1 MLRSRVSVKLGQ
13 GSTDRAQAL
22 RFVLSQSPTHA
33 KDGFYHDGRF
43 ATISDV
49 VNHYDSCLS
58 LGLGDDEKA
67 DLVQYLKSIPANLDA
82 AAQK

>member
-1 MLRSRVSVKLGQ
+1 MTAFKPIVLRIIVIARPRLAG
-13 GSTDRAQAL
+13 L
-22 RFVLSQSPTHA
+22 WTHA

-43 ATISDV
+43 ATIRDV

-58 LGLGDDEKA
+58 LGLADDEKA

-82 AAQK
+82 AAQ